1 MIERIFI
8 PTVNRVNNQIT
19 YKGLP
24 PQLKKKVTMV
34 VQEWERP
41 KYHYDCDY
49 LVLPKNLDLNDYYCL
64 AKTRK
69 IIYQEGCNMK
79 YAILDDDL
87 KFHKR
92 NQKYFGLESNMETS
106 RRPLEPVELIIME
119 DILDKWL
126 DEPNVT
132 IAGIAQINNP
142 PSNKFWTNNTS
153 LCGAIWVNG
162 KDFKDILNDLPLTEV
177 RFGEDTLF
185 FLSLL
190 SRGYGN
196 RVNQEYCF
204 ENMSLKNTSTLW
216 DANYLTPNHVEA
228 DHQIIEGYFPD
239 FFQILYDEDGERVK
253 GGFRNYGKT
262 KTSWS
267 KAYKSSQQ
275 GKLV

>member
-8 PTVNRVNNQIT
+8 PTVNRVDNQIT
-19 YKGLP
+19 YEGLP
-24 PQLKKKVTMV
+24 KELQERVTMV
-34 VQEWERP
+34 VQKWERP

-49 LVLPKNLDLNDYYCL
+49 LVLPDKVNLDDYYCL

-69 IIYQEGCNMK
+69 IIYQEGCNMR

-92 NQKYFGLESNMETS
+92 NQKYFGLESNMEKS
-106 RRPLEPVELIIME
+106 QRPLHPIELIMME
-119 DILDKWL
+119 GVLDNWL

-132 IAGIAQINNP
+132 IAGISQRQNP
-142 PSNKFWTNNTS
+142 PSNKLWTNNTS
-153 LCGAIWVNG
+153 LSSAIWVNG
-162 KDFKDILNDLPLTEV
+162 KDFKDILNELPLVKV
-177 RFGEDTLF
+177 RFGEDTLL

-190 SRGYGN
+190 TRGYGN
-196 RVNQEYCF
+196 RVSQEFCF
-204 ENMSLKNTSTLW
+204 ENMSLRGTSTLW
-216 DANYLTPNHVEA
+216 DQKTKENVEF
-228 DHQIIEGYFPD
+228 DHYVIEEHFPE
-239 FFQILYDEDGERVK
+239 FFQVLYDENGERVK

-275 GKLV
+275 SNLL

>member
-8 PTVNRVNNQIT
+8 PTVNRVDNQIT
-19 YKGLP
+19 YESLP
-24 PQLKKKVTMV
+24 KELQEKVTMV
-34 VQEWERP
+34 VQKWERP

-49 LVLPKNLDLNDYYCL
+49 LVLPDKVNLDDKYCL

-79 YAILDDDL
+79 YAVLDDDL

-92 NQKYFGLESNMETS
+92 NQKYFGLESNMEKS
-106 RRPLEPVELIIME
+106 QRQVHPVELIIME
-119 DILDKWL
+119 GILDTWL

-132 IAGIAQINNP
+132 IAGISQRQNP
-142 PSNKFWTNNTS
+142 PSNKLWTNNTS

-162 KDFKDILNDLPLTEV
+162 KDFKDILNDLPLTKV

-196 RVNQEYCF
+196 RVSQEYCF
-204 ENMSLKNTSTLW
+204 ENMSLKSTSTLW
-216 DANYLTPNHVEA
+216 DETTQEDVHFDHHIIHV
-228 DHQIIEGYFPD
+228 HFPD